1 MNTAGTMKLEQTKQC
16 VEARDADMSGS
27 KFTDVNL
34 KGAAFKD
41 VNLAEVTIHDA
52 NLSGLRISQADLS
65 GASIVES
72 LTDGMTINGI
82 AVADLL
88 AAYEAVKSKG
98 D

>member
-1 MNTAGTMKLEQTKQC
+1 MNAATTMKLAQTKQR

-27 KFTDVNL
+27 IFVDVNL

-41 VNLAEVTIHDA
+41 VNLAGATIHDA

-65 GASIVES
+65 GACIVES

-82 AVADLL
+82 ALADLL
-88 AAYEAVKSKG
+88 AVYEAVKSKG
-98 D
+98 A

>member
-1 MNTAGTMKLEQTKQC
+1 MNAAPL
-16 VEARDADMSGS
+16 R
-27 KFTDVNL
+27 FTDVNL
-34 KGAAFKD
+34 AGA
-41 VNLAEVTIHDA
+41 TIHDA

-65 GASIVES
+65 GACIIES

-82 AVADLL
+82 ALADLL